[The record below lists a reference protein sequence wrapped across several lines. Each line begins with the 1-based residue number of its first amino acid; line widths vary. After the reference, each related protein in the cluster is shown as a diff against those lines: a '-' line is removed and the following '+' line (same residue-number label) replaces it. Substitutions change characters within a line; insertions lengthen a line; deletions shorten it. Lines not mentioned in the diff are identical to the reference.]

1 MNPTIKIF
9 WLAYFLFIL
18 VPVFVSI
25 TILLTLVT
33 IIGCSIGCN
42 KVCDYYPGMIWSRI
56 LCFLSFCPVT
66 VEGRENIQKGQSYIF
81 ASNHTSIY
89 DVFVIY
95 GYIGVD
101 FKWIMKKELENIPFI
116 GWACKS
122 AGFLFINR
130 KKGREAFKT
139 LQEAKDVFKGGTS
152 LVIFPEGT
160 RTPDGLIG
168 KFKRGAFEIAQNMDL
183 PIIPVCLQGGFKVM
197 PKTRFY
203 PIPGP
208 LKITILP
215 PIEFSSLDHEDF
227 IFQVEKI
234 REQIVSVANKPL

>member
-1 MNPTIKIF
+1 MNPFIKILWF
-9 WLAYFLFIL
+9 AYLIFFLI
-18 VPVFVSI
+18 PVGIFTTIICAI
-25 TILLTLVT
+25 TT
-33 IIGCSIGCN
+33 IIGCAIGN
-42 KVCDYYPGMIWSRI
+42 NNIWGYYPGMFWSKLI
-56 LCFLSFCPVT
+56 CFLSFCPVT
-66 VEGRENIQKGQSYIF
+66 VEGKENIKKGQSYIF

-95 GYIGVD
+95 GYIGVN

-139 LQEAKDVFKGGTS
+139 LQEAKEIFRGGTS

-160 RTPDGLIG
+160 RTPDGMVG
-168 KFKRGAFEIAQNMDL
+168 KFKRGAFEIAQSMEL
-183 PIIPVCLQGGFKVM
+183 PIIPVCLQGGFNVM

-203 PIPGP
+203 PTPGP
-208 LKITILP
+208 LKISFLP
-215 PIEFSSLDHEDF
+215 SLEFYSSDHDDF
-227 IFQVEKI
+227 IVQVEKI
-234 REQIVSVANKPL
+234 REQIVGVTNNSL